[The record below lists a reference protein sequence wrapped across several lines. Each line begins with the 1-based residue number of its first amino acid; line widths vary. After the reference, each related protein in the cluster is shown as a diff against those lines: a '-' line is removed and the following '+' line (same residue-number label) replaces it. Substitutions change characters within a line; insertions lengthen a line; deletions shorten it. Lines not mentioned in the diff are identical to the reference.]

1 MNAKTKGLKLSGL
14 LDSGTI
20 PKADPAV
27 IARMPMLVE
36 TEVQNPIHSE
46 IPISLIDPSPFQ
58 PRLRFDHEELV
69 RLADSIK
76 EGTLS
81 DPISVRVKTNGRY
94 ELISGERRWRA
105 HQFLDLKTIPAV
117 LRSLDD
123 RQSALIAIA
132 SNTVRED
139 LSDFE
144 LGRCFKKSIDTG
156 HVKSVAGLSKIIGLS
171 RQQIDRCLDFM
182 KLPADVINKL
192 EHNPKCFGAN
202 CAEFFAG
209 YVKNGYAEA
218 VTTAVNLIVEEGF
231 TEQKAM
237 TWLRN
242 FAAPEPP
249 KKKRSPTSVAL
260 FFGKN
265 HVGTAY
271 LDRRKVIIDCHDGVK
286 PTELLEMIT
295 DLLKATES
303 K

>member
-1 MNAKTKGLKLSGL
+1 MNARTKGLKLSGL
-14 LDSGTI
+14 LESGAI

-27 IARMPMLVE
+27 IARMPMLAGP
-36 TEVQNPIHSE
+36 EVHNLAHRE
-46 IPISLIDPSPFQ
+46 ISISLIDPSPFQ

-76 EGTLS
+76 GGTLS
-81 DPISVRVKTNGRY
+81 DPISVREKADGRY

-105 HQFLDLKTIPAV
+105 HQFLGLTAIPAL

-144 LGRCFKKSIDTG
+144 LGRCFKKTLDSG
-156 HVKSVAGLSKIIGLS
+156 HVQSVAELSKVIGLS

-182 KLPADVINKL
+182 KLPGEAINKL
-192 EHNPKCFGAN
+192 EHAPNCFGAN

-209 YVKNGYAEA
+209 YVKNGYGDA
-218 VTTAVNLIVEEGF
+218 VVTAVNLIVEDSF

-242 FAAPEPP
+242 FAAPEIP
-249 KKKRSPTSVAL
+249 KRKKSPTNVPL
-260 FFGKN
+260 FYGQK
-265 HVGTAY
+265 HVGNAY
-271 LDRRKVIIDCHDGVK
+271 LDRRKVVIDCHDGVK
-286 PTELLEMIT
+286 PTELLDMVRGFFNGG
-295 DLLKATES
+295 AA
-303 K
+303 